1 MFPFPGLAT
10 MPAEEAM
17 DEELSIQSLRQSI
30 LQKDRQAPSSEE
42 QLFEQAGRRYE
53 RAVQRLI
60 QDIRAVVDQIPELKV
75 TLEDEAEVFS
85 SPAFPGR
92 TMTITDQRLRISRG
106 DAVLLFDPT
115 AHALLSALGQIE
127 IAATQP
133 IPFMIER
140 VLYLIPGPEGSTARW
155 GYRAADDA
163 TGPLSPFNQTALLRT
178 LHAVF
183 AAG

>member
-1 MFPFPGLAT
+1 MG
-10 MPAEEAM
+10 
-17 DEELSIQSLRQSI
+17 EELSIHALRQSI
-30 LQKDRQAPSSEE
+30 LQSDRRLPSTDE

-53 RAVQRLI
+53 RAVHRLI
-60 QDIRAVVDQIPELKV
+60 QDIQSVLDQIPELKV
-75 TLEDEAEVFS
+75 TLEDEVEVFS

-92 TMTITDQRLRISRG
+92 TMSITDQRLRITRG

-115 AHALLSALGQIE
+115 ARALLSALGQIE
-127 IAATQP
+127 IAATRP

-140 VLYLIPGPEGSTARW
+140 VLYLIPGPDGATARW
-155 GYRAADDA
+155 GYRTVDDA
-163 TGPLSPFNQTALLRT
+163 GGPLSPFNKPALLRT